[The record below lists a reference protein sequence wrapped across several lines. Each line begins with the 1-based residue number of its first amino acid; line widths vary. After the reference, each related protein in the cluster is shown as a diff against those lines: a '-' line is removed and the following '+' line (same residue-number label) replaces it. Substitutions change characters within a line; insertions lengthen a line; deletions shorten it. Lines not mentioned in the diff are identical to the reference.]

1 MKDTT
6 GRHIRKKWLAAA
18 ACVAVFAAV
27 LLVRISAG
35 PGKAAEAEAASPQ
48 DVLSGFYSAL
58 ISGQT
63 DMLAEYCDTTASVME
78 YVENFISGTADMRGK
93 EPGAFSIA
101 AGMVTAGTE
110 ERRKDRDGILNAY
123 RSSLSPAEFYEQMNL
138 LGEYCAFGTED
149 IPRDAAKA
157 ERWRQAAV

>member
-110 ERRKDRDGILNAY
+110 ERRKDREGILPDFRLELRGSAQDTAPMVKEKTA
-123 RSSLSPAEFYEQMNL
+123 RMK
-138 LGEYCAFGTED
+138 TEGGKWVITD
-149 IPRDAAKA
+149 ITGR
-157 ERWRQAAV
+157 

>member
-35 PGKAAEAEAASPQ
+35 PGKAEEAEAASPQ

-110 ERRKDRDGILNAY
+110 ERRKDRDGILLDFRLELRGSAQDTAGKD
-123 RSSLSPAEFYEQMNL
+123 SPMVKEKTARMK
-138 LGEYCAFGTED
+138 TEGGKWVITD
-149 IPRDAAKA
+149 ITGR
-157 ERWRQAAV
+157 

>member
-6 GRHIRKKWLAAA
+6 GRHIRKEWLAAA
-18 ACVAVFAAV
+18 ACVAILAAV
-27 LLVRISAG
+27 LLVRIFGGS
-35 PGKAAEAEAASPQ
+35 GKAEEAEAASPQ

-101 AGMVTAGTE
+101 AGMVAAGTE
-110 ERRKDRDGILNAY
+110 EKRKDRDGILLDFRLELRGSAQDTAGKDGPMVKEKTA
-123 RSSLSPAEFYEQMNL
+123 RMK
-138 LGEYCAFGTED
+138 TEGGKWVITD
-149 IPRDAAKA
+149 ITGR
-157 ERWRQAAV
+157 

>member
-110 ERRKDRDGILNAY
+110 ERRKDRDGILLDFRLELRGSAQDTAGKD
-123 RSSLSPAEFYEQMNL
+123 SPMVKEKTARMK
-138 LGEYCAFGTED
+138 TEGGKWVITD
-149 IPRDAAKA
+149 ITGR
-157 ERWRQAAV
+157 

>member
-110 ERRKDRDGILNAY
+110 ERRKDRDGILLDFRLELRGSAQDTAPMVKEKTA
-123 RSSLSPAEFYEQMNL
+123 RMK
-138 LGEYCAFGTED
+138 TEGGKWVITD
-149 IPRDAAKA
+149 ITGR
-157 ERWRQAAV
+157 